1 MLMNQREKSPW
12 SRPAMAAAKPY
23 FGIYRPQSPL
33 RHGIANR
40 LKQPP
45 AILAD
50 MISRPMA
57 IISLLALAA
66 ASCFAQFE
74 TSEVLGTV
82 RDASQRPVSKAA
94 VTLTNQ
100 DTRIEARTFTDATG
114 NYDFFNVKPGRYTV
128 TAESAGFSK
137 FSSPD
142 IAVDVNARQRVD
154 AVLQVGQVSET
165 VTVNGQAAV
174 VETDSSEHSQVMGT
188 QAIVELPLNGRDYA
202 SLALLSTNVHN
213 SPAAFANA
221 PSATPREGS
230 FNVNGM
236 RSTYN
241 NFLLDGLDNNS
252 YGTSNQNYSSQVVQP
267 SPDALSEFRLI
278 TSNFSAEYGRV
289 GGGVVNAAL
298 RSGTDRFHGTAWEF
312 LRNTDLNAI
321 GYIFG
326 QRSPTFVQ
334 PTLHRN
340 QFGVT
345 IGGPIIKDKL
355 FFFGDYEGFRQLQGV
370 LNFYSVPST
379 NDRAGILPVTV
390 VDPVNGTVYPAGTA
404 IPVAKLNPFAAA
416 ALAGLATPINS
427 SRSNNLE
434 ETIPYRDYS
443 DKYDAKL
450 DYQMKTNMSAFLR
463 FSQRKDIQYFG
474 PADPGPSGGDGNGFI
489 HSIQQQAAIGYT
501 WTVSPSSVLEARFGF
516 SHVLGGKEPPD
527 LGGPSLASLFGIQG
541 LPTTPNLA
549 GGFNTQVITG
559 YSNPTIGRQATNPQ
573 FQNPTSFNP
582 KLNYAFIKG
591 RHSVKLG
598 YEFLAIRTEVLDIN
612 PLYGTDTYSGGYSKP
627 GCAQLGLPA
636 TCTVPSDATSYDLAD
651 FYFGLPSAIA
661 QGNPLVTNLRQHV
674 HSLYVQDDWR
684 VTPKLTLNLGLRWE
698 FATPIWERDN
708 LWSNFN
714 PATNTLVRATNGS
727 LYDRALVNPD
737 YKDYGPRLGLAYSV
751 DSKTS
756 VRAGYGISY
765 TFFNR
770 PGSAIEGING
780 PLAIFGTY
788 SNPAVPTGGPLPSGF
803 LTTQNGFSQGLATT
817 FNPINSNNDYIP
829 ANSPWPYIQSWVFS
843 IQREIFK
850 DTVLELAYNGNH
862 SLRMPIFG
870 DWNQAAPNAP
880 GGTLSVQA
888 RVPDASFGPITF
900 VDPVGQN
907 DYEGMSLKIEHRFSK
922 GLYFLNSFTWSKAL
936 GTSEQEL
943 EDISNVANVQN
954 IYNIS
959 ADRGPSTYDV
969 KLMDVTSAVYDL
981 PFGKGR
987 RFGGNMNPVLDAVL
1001 GGWELNG
1008 INTANTGLALNIFY
1022 APSAANDVTGL
1033 ATNAEYRGTAML
1045 RPNVSGSPVSQSTAQ
1060 SLLTYFA
1067 GYTFTTPPVNNPFG
1081 NLGRNAL
1088 RGPNFEQWD
1097 LGINKNFRITE
1108 GIHLQ
1113 FRSEFFNV
1121 LNHTNFLPPNQQF
1134 GSAAFGTITSTF
1146 PPRQVQFALKLLF

>member
-1 MLMNQREKSPW
+1 
-12 SRPAMAAAKPY
+12 
-23 FGIYRPQSPL
+23 
-33 RHGIANR
+33 
-40 LKQPP
+40 
-45 AILAD
+45 
-50 MISRPMA
+50 MISRTIA
-57 IISLLALAA
+57 ALSLLVVG
-66 ASCFAQFE
+66 SSVCFGQFE

-82 RDASQRPVSKAA
+82 RDASQRPVAKAA
-94 VTLTNQ
+94 VTLMSQATG
-100 DTRIEARTFTDATG
+100 IEAKTSTDSTG

-128 TAESAGFSK
+128 TVEEAGFTK

-142 IAVDVNARQRVD
+142 ILVDVNARQRVD

-165 VTVNGQAAV
+165 VTVSGLAAV
-174 VETDSSEHSQVMGT
+174 VETDTSEHSQVMGT
-188 QAIVELPLNGRDYA
+188 QAIVELPLNGRQYS
-202 SLALLSTNVHN
+202 SLALLATNTHV
-213 SPAAFANA
+213 SPSALAFA
-221 PSATPREGS
+221 PSSTPREGS

-241 NFLLDGLDNNS
+241 NFLMDGLDNNS
-252 YGTSNQNYSSQVVQP
+252 YGTSNQNFSNQVVQP
-267 SPDALSEFRLI
+267 SPDAVAEFRLI

-298 RSGTDRFHGTAWEF
+298 RSGTNQFHGTAWEF

-326 QRSPTFVQ
+326 QRSPTFVK
-334 PTLHRN
+334 PPLHRN

-355 FFFGDYEGFRQLQGV
+355 FFFGDYEGFRQIQGN

-379 NDRAGILPVTV
+379 SDRLGVLPVTV
-390 VDPVNGTVYPAGTA
+390 VDPVNGTVYPAGTT

-416 ALAGLATPINS
+416 ALAGLAAPINS
-427 SRSNNLE
+427 GRSNNIE
-434 ETIPYRDYS
+434 ELIPYRDYS

-450 DYQMKTNMSAFLR
+450 DYQMRANMSAFLR
-463 FSQRKDIQYFG
+463 FSQRKDILYQG

-501 WTVSPSSVLEARFGF
+501 WTVSPTSIFEARFGF
-516 SHVLGGKEPPD
+516 THVLGGKEPPY
-527 LGGPSLASLFGIQG
+527 LGGPSLQQLFGIQG
-541 LPTTPNLA
+541 LPTTPNIA
-549 GGFNTQVITG
+549 GGFNTQIITG
-559 YSNPTIGRQATNPQ
+559 YSNPTLGRQSTNPQ

-582 KLNYAFIKG
+582 KFNYAFIKG
-591 RHSVKLG
+591 RHSIKTG

-612 PLYGTDTYSGGYSKP
+612 PLYGSDTYSGGYSKP

-651 FYFGLPSAIA
+651 FYFGLPSNIA
-661 QGNPLVTNLRQHV
+661 QGSNLVTNLRQHV

-684 VTPKLTLNLGLRWE
+684 VTPKLTLNVGLRWE

-708 LWSNFN
+708 QWSNFD
-714 PATNTLVRATNGS
+714 PATNTLVRATSGS
-727 LYDRALVNPD
+727 LYDRALVHPD

-756 VRAGYGISY
+756 IRAGYGISY

-770 PGSAIEGING
+770 PGSGMEGING

-788 SNPAVPTGGPLPSGF
+788 ANPSVPTGGPLPAGF
-803 LTTQNGFSQGLATT
+803 LTTQNGFNAGIAST
-817 FNPINSNNDYIP
+817 FNPVNSNNDYIP
-829 ANSPWPYIQSWVFS
+829 ANTRWPYIQSWVFS

-850 DTVLELAYNGNH
+850 DTVLDVAYNGNH

-880 GGTLSVQA
+880 GGTLGVQQ
-888 RVPDASFGPITF
+888 RVPDPSFGPITF

-907 DYEGMSLKIEHRFSK
+907 DYEGMSVKLEHRFSK

-936 GTSEQEL
+936 GQSEQEL
-943 EDISNVANVQN
+943 EDFSNVANVQN
-954 IYNIS
+954 IYNLS
-959 ADRGPSTYDV
+959 AERGPSSYDI
-969 KLMDVTSAVYDL
+969 KLMNITSVVYDL

-987 RFGGNMNPVLDAVL
+987 QFGSSMNPVLDAIL
-1001 GGWELNG
+1001 GGWEVNA
-1008 INTANTGLALNIFY
+1008 INTANTGFPLNIFY
-1022 APSAANDVTGL
+1022 AWSAANDVTGL
-1033 ATNAEYRGTAML
+1033 ANNSEYRGTAML
-1045 RPNVSGSPVSQSTAQ
+1045 RPNVSGSAASQSTPQ

-1088 RGPNFEQWD
+1088 RGPNLEQWD
-1097 LGINKNFRITE
+1097 LGVNKSFRITE
-1108 GIHLQ
+1108 RARLQ
-1113 FRSEFFNV
+1113 FRSEFFNI
-1121 LNHTNFLPPNQQF
+1121 LNHTNFGIPGLQY
-1134 GSAAFGTITSTF
+1134 GSSSFGTITTTF
-1146 PPRQVQFALKLLF
+1146 PPRQIQFALKLMF